1 MRSFAGSVEPSLA
14 LADGVEWWA
23 RMEPIRRPFADW
35 VESRVVPFFEDRPW
49 VGMVF
54 LMGVQSILLFRWYAL
69 GVVAVAGAMQ
79 GLGWLVGWDRWRRW
93 QRIERMRANH
103 ICLHCG
109 YDMRATPE
117 RCSECGRWAD
127 EPVEE

>member
-1 MRSFAGSVEPSLA
+1 
-14 LADGVEWWA
+14 
-23 RMEPIRRPFADW
+23 MEPIRRPFADW

-49 VGMVF
+49 LGFVF

-69 GVVAVAGAMQ
+69 GIVAVAGAIQ

-93 QRIERMRANH
+93 QRMEEMRANH

-127 EPVEE
+127 EPVED